1 MRAGW
6 GGGGGTRLRMRSV
19 RGKKTKT
26 YLARLSTDRSS
37 PMVDG
42 I

>member
-1 MRAGW
+1 MHAGSRVNQAGSV
-6 GGGGGTRLRMRSV
+6 GGNQTE
-19 RGKKTKT
+19 T

-37 PMVDG
+37 PMVEG